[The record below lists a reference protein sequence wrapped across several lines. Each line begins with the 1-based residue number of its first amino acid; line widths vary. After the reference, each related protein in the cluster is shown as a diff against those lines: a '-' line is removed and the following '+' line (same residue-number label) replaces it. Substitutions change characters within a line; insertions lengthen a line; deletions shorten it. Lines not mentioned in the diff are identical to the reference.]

1 MDKLTDQRADRN
13 VERLSADE
21 YIPVV
26 GAECLELA
34 SDSERIAD
42 HLINVGKSIRTLLLP
57 ESIDKYWCGYS
68 NH

>member
-1 MDKLTDQRADRN
+1 MAALAAEMADRN

-26 GAECLELA
+26 GAEYLELA

-42 HLINVGKSIRTLLLP
+42 HLINVGKTIRTLLRP
-57 ESIDKYWCGYS
+57 ESVEKF
-68 NH
+68 

>member
-1 MDKLTDQRADRN
+1 MADRN

-26 GAECLELA
+26 GAEYLELA

-42 HLINVGKSIRTLLLP
+42 HLINVGKTIRTLLRP
-57 ESIDKYWCGYS
+57 ESVEKF
-68 NH
+68 